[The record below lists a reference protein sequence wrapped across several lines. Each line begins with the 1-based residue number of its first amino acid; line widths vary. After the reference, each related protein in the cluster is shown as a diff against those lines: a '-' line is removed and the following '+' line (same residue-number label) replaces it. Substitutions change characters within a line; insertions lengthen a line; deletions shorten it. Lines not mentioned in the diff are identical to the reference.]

1 MHMLRRS
8 IGGLDCCRFGVP
20 VISYL
25 SDTLARVRTVTNSN
39 GASSQ
44 TVRLLPLDGFGSNPG
59 ALKGWSYVPPSDAL
73 KGLVVVLHGCT
84 QTAAGYDHGS
94 GWSELAERH
103 GFAVL
108 FPEQQRANNANSC
121 FNWFVADDIRRG
133 SGEAL
138 SIRQMIA
145 AIIDRHVIDP
155 ARIYITGLS
164 AGGAMTAAMLATYP
178 EVFVGGAIIAGLPYG
193 SAASVPQALERMRG
207 HGYASPEISAELVR
221 RASSHQGPW
230 PTLSVWHGTVDRTV
244 AVVNADL
251 IVEQWRLLKEI
262 RAEPDRT
269 EVVDGHQ
276 HRVWFDND
284 GGVAIEEYR
293 IAGMGHGTP
302 LRTQGDRSCGNA
314 GAFMLDC
321 GVSSTWHIANSW
333 GLIKAAM
340 ATGTVA
346 EHPSA
351 AEHGDKK
358 PRETTSVQATIEKA
372 LRAAG
377 LMG

>member
-8 IGGLDCCRFGVP
+8 IGGSDRYRSGAS

-25 SDTLARVRTVTNSN
+25 SDTLGRVRALASTNNAGLPTS
-39 GASSQ
+39 
-44 TVRLLPLDGFGSNPG
+44 RLLPLDGFGSNPG
-59 ALKGWSYVPPSDAL
+59 ALKGWSYVPPRDVL

-84 QTAAGYDHGS
+84 QSAAGYDHGS

-108 FPEQQRANNANSC
+108 FPEQRQANNANRC

-138 SIRQMIA
+138 SIQQMIA
-145 AIIDRHVIDP
+145 AMTERYAVDP
-155 ARIYITGLS
+155 ARIHITGLS

-178 EVFVGGAIIAGLPYG
+178 EVFAGGAIIAGLPYG
-193 SAASVPQALERMRG
+193 SATSVPQALERMRG
-207 HGYASPEISAELVR
+207 QGHSSPEDLANLVR
-221 RASSHQGPW
+221 KASSHQGPW
-230 PTLSVWHGTVDRTV
+230 PTLSVWHGSVDRTV
-244 AVVNADL
+244 AVINADL
-251 IVEQWRLLKEI
+251 MVEQWRLVKELK
-262 RAEPDRT
+262 AVPART

-276 HRVWFDND
+276 HRVWLDND
-284 GGVAIEEYR
+284 GRVAIEQYR

-302 LRTQGDRSCGNA
+302 LRLQGYRSCGNA

-321 GVSSTWHIANSW
+321 GISSTWHIANGW
-333 GLIKAAM
+333 GLIQAEIANE
-340 ATGTVA
+340 AVTEPPFVA
-346 EHPSA
+346 EHP
-351 AEHGDKK
+351 EQKMGK
-358 PRETTSVQATIEKA
+358 TTSVQATIEEA